1 MLEYSWLLIEA
12 AAGLS
17 RRDGGNSKVEQSLER
32 QILDQVEKL
41 PVDKQ
46 REVLDFARK
55 LARPAGRRIEDLMVF
70 AGSIDPKDLR
80 LMEEAIEQ
88 ACEQV
93 DANEW

>member
-1 MLEYSWLLIEA
+1 MIGDEVTQ
-12 AAGLS
+12 
-17 RRDGGNSKVEQSLER
+17 VEQSLER

-55 LARPAGRRIEDLMVF
+55 LARPAGKRVEDLMTF
-70 AGSIDPKDLR
+70 AGSIDASDLE
-80 LMEEAIEQ
+80 LMEKAIEE
-88 ACEQV
+88 ACEQI